1 MRTIMAVVFYS
12 LSAVV
17 IVQLIS
23 TFTLAKD
30 YDRSNYPYSRSD
42 FGCKSPLDKVID
54 VNNGETIL
62 CKFADLDHR
71 VPLKLAHDSK
81 ISDNKIKELARDRN
95 NVVWTRS
102 EINRAKGPLSSEG
115 FQKVLKDK
123 NSLDG
128 RRFNR
133 HLRGSIATKQK
144 YGIPLDDLEKQ
155 YAFKLKNLSPSY
167 RITKRVPTEIKF
179 TEAIEKVRKKYGRK
193 IAEKVAL
200 RAGGVFVPG
209 AGWAVSGGLVLYD
222 FSKWYFTG
230 KCDLC
235 DATKYFQDLMKVEE
249 KYEIQEVANPTPIII
264 PEDEYYVL
272 PSSFPEL
279 QAELDHVRSLIK
291 KDPWG
296 QYPDTK
302 AHKEYLRQLNEE
314 LIKRK
319 FS

>member
-1 MRTIMAVVFYS
+1 M
-12 LSAVV
+12 
-17 IVQLIS
+17 
-23 TFTLAKD
+23 
-30 YDRSNYPYSRSD
+30 
-42 FGCKSPLDKVID
+42 
-54 VNNGETIL
+54 
-62 CKFADLDHR
+62 
-71 VPLKLAHDSK
+71 
-81 ISDNKIKELARDRN
+81 
-95 NVVWTRS
+95 
-102 EINRAKGPLSSEG
+102 
-115 FQKVLKDK
+115 
-123 NSLDG
+123 
-128 RRFNR
+128 
-133 HLRGSIATKQK
+133 
-144 YGIPLDDLEKQ
+144 
-155 YAFKLKNLSPSY
+155 
-167 RITKRVPTEIKF
+167 
-179 TEAIEKVRKKYGRK
+179 
-193 IAEKVAL
+193 
-200 RAGGVFVPG
+200 FVPG

-235 DATKYFQDLMKVEE
+235 DATKYFQDLMKVQE

-296 QYPDTK
+296 QSPDTK